1 MTCGSE
7 ACSPG
12 SAGSISA
19 SSAPACASSGTARSS
34 RSHRPSLPSTGHTSP
49 ITATFDLFAE
59 TPWSPSTSC
68 AAGSPARTSA
78 SPAAAQAS
86 TGRAAAYGAST
97 PDLFESCDPVGSW
110 LKTSL
115 LSELE
120 AMTGSRMTWKRQATP
135 SGRSWWVLTTLARP
149 TDESASGLLPTP
161 TRSDANSSG
170 AAGYSTESG
179 RHSGTTLTDV
189 IVRGLGRPATIP
201 TPSANDWKGSS
212 KPGQRRG
219 QLTDPAMNVIPRGCH
234 LSPRLSNWMMGFP
247 LDWCDIG
254 DQPLPRSATRS
265 CQRLQ
270 SASDGRSS
278 KSRQSDE

>member
-19 SSAPACASSGTARSS
+19 SSEPACGSPGTARSS
-34 RSHRPSLPSTGHTSP
+34 RSPRQCSPAIGRTSQT
-49 ITATFDLFAE
+49 TATFDLFAE

-68 AAGSPARTSA
+68 AADSPARTSA
-78 SPAAAQAS
+78 SPAPAPAS
-86 TGRAAAYGAST
+86 TGRAAAYGANT
-97 PDLFESCDPVGSW
+97 PDLFENSDPVGSL

-135 SGRSWWVLTTLARP
+135 SGRSWWVLTTLARR
-149 TDESASGLLPTP
+149 TDESEPGLLPTP
-161 TRSDANSSG
+161 TRGDANSSG
-170 AAGYSTESG
+170 SRMAPGSKAHPGLS
-179 RHSGTTLTDV
+179 LTDWAL
-189 IVRGLGRPATIP
+189 RTGGRGRPATIP

-219 QLTDPAMNVIPRGCH
+219 QLTDPAMNVIPRGSH

-265 CQRLQ
+265 SPRSLKPSGGQ
-270 SASDGRSS
+270 S
-278 KSRQSDE
+278 